1 MAASDHLQF
10 GSLIVNS
17 VCRGTSGLPGNE
29 AWKIPFGL
37 FFVIPVIVMALI
49 FGIPEVKSPTVLL
62 SGAPM
67 LTWSSLLVGC

>member
-1 MAASDHLQF
+1 VTASDFVQF

-37 FFVIPVIVMALI
+37 FFVIPVVVMVLI
-49 FGIPEVKSPTVLL
+49 FGIPEVRLPTGPSPSPVLTQ
-62 SGAPM
+62 A
-67 LTWSSLLVGC
+67 